1 MKRQRVFQMAPLA
14 FAMVALLGLSAGCDK
29 KKESDDKGVVV
40 TLKAKANNL
49 DFVECRSKNV
59 GDKNVTIEVA
69 PSKPPVKTEDRI
81 IFVCPDEMVSWHTSS
96 TNTTIEIHFKDKG
109 KSAKLFKKHEVDL
122 DSVPGATGDAATP
135 PKEVADKADSD
146 LAHAYNIIV
155 KQGSKVFKMD
165 PHIIPVGN

>member
-1 MKRQRVFQMAPLA
+1 MQRYSVFQVVPLTV
-14 FAMVALLGLSAGCDK
+14 AMIALLGVCGGCEK
-29 KKESDDKGVVV
+29 KKEGDDKGVVA

-49 DFVECRSKNV
+49 DFVECSSKN
-59 GDKNVTIEVA
+59 GGGKNVTIQVT
-69 PSKPPVKTEDRI
+69 PSPQVLGYADRI
-81 IFVCPDEMVSWHTSS
+81 IFVCAGELVSWHTSS
-96 TNTTIEIHFKDKG
+96 PNTTIEIHFKDKG

>member
-1 MKRQRVFQMAPLA
+1 MTIQVTPSPQ
-14 FAMVALLGLSAGCDK
+14 VLGYA
-29 KKESDDKGVVV
+29 
-40 TLKAKANNL
+40 
-49 DFVECRSKNV
+49 
-59 GDKNVTIEVA
+59 
-69 PSKPPVKTEDRI
+69 DRI
-81 IFVCPDEMVSWHTSS
+81 IFVCAGELVSWHTSS
-96 TNTTIEIHFKDKG
+96 PNTTIEIHFKDKG